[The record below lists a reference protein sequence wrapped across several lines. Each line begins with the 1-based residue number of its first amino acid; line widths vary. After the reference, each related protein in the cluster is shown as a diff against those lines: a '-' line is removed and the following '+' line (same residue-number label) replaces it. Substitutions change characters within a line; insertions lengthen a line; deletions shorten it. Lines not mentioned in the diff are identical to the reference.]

1 MNSDPTKT
9 VSWNIPQMTVRDTDN
24 HTNVVLSFIVQVT
37 MTDLN
42 SPTED
47 SSTLKSCIKFN
58 IEDNFNDSNFIAYEN
73 LTEQNVIDWAK
84 QNLNETEIEAH
95 LSADI
100 DLKRKNLRILN
111 QPDLPWNS

>member
-1 MNSDPTKT
+1 MSSDPTKT
-9 VSWNIPQMTVRDTDN
+9 ISWNIPQMTVRDTDN

-42 SPTED
+42 SPTAD

-58 IEDNFNDSNFIAYEN
+58 IEDNFSDSNFIAYEN
-73 LTEQNVIDWAK
+73 LTEENVIDWAK
-84 QNLNETEIEAH
+84 QHLNETSIEAD

-111 QPDLPWNS
+111 QPDLPWNI